1 MPVKVTCTTCEKVIN
16 APDAAR
22 GKAIRCPE
30 CQTKI
35 AVPAESG
42 TPKAVATAAK
52 KRKPAAE
59 DDEPVDSEYAL
70 ANLDFRKAEDKN
82 ARICPKCGFDMQYQE
97 EDDEECPKC
106 GFDSSVGGLG
116 AKARKRAMKGPDP
129 ADFYPELFKSSWKF
143 VGKNRSLAVRTII
156 YTLVSL
162 LFSLI
167 SAFLYLWISPWPPR
181 AFLALCFVI
190 SFLVIPGWMWV
201 LDVET
206 IKLSL
211 ERKDKFKKLNFDF
224 FLSSAMGVAFCAWCA
239 AVIAPLILIPASV
252 GYYFMTRMQDERAVL
267 VIPLCLTLGMIPSIL
282 MLPVA
287 MSHMAM
293 IVPSK
298 GWMVWELVPITARN
312 IKPALLWL
320 LLFIT
325 MNIPAIAGLATIV
338 IVSGPG
344 LVKMATV
351 MEINAEN
358 ARKLTAQQMNPNT
371 QKRGAPTA
379 AIQILPE
386 EPKEVDYQP
395 LIIPCVILA
404 LMAVVNGFTSLFLMR
419 VNGQFTYFNKSHLG
433 LVDRRKEKKY
443 VSADP
448 EDEDG
453 PAKPKT
459 MIQLWGDAFAFFLV
473 FDLLG
478 FVFGFLY
485 GWFTGNVGQLDG
497 VFSGIAYGISGGH
510 SLSLVALLGYSAFIA
525 FQESV
530 MWGLISLF
538 GVFPIGFIVF
548 AAQDFSERKGH
559 IMRIIA
565 GIAIGFVVTAATILL
580 LPSPQEDMSTPQPP
594 AAVAEE
600 NPAGGPA
607 ANPAAPAGK

>member
-42 TPKAVATAAK
+42 APKAVTASAK
-52 KRKPAAE
+52 KRKAAAE
-59 DDEPVDSEYAL
+59 ADQPVDSEDAL

-82 ARICPKCGFDMQYQE
+82 ARICPKCGFDMQYQDE
-97 EDDEECPKC
+97 EDEECPKC
-106 GFDSSVGGLG
+106 GYDSSVGGLG

-129 ADFYPELFKSSWKF
+129 ADFYPDLIKSSWKF
-143 VGKNRSLAVRTII
+143 VSKNRSLALRTIL

-167 SAFLYLWISPWPPR
+167 SALMYLWVSPWPPR
-181 AFLALCFVI
+181 AFLALCFVV

-211 ERKDKFKKLNFDF
+211 ERKDKFLA
-224 FLSSAMGVAFCAWCA
+224 SAMGVAFCAWCV
-239 AVIAPLILIPASV
+239 AVIAPVVLVPAGL
-252 GYYFMTRMQDERAVL
+252 GYYFMTRLQDERAVL
-267 VIPLCLTLGMIPSIL
+267 VIPVCLTLGLIPSIL

-320 LLFIT
+320 LLFVI

-338 IVSGPG
+338 VVSGPG

-351 MEINAEN
+351 METNAEN
-358 ARKLTAQQMNPNT
+358 ARKLFAQQMNPNT
-371 QKRGAPTA
+371 QKRGEPR
-379 AIQILPE
+379 AIQVLPE
-386 EPKEVDYQP
+386 EPKEVDFQP

-404 LMAVVNGFTSLFLMR
+404 VMAVVNGFTSLFLMR

-433 LVDRRKEKKY
+433 LIDRRKEKKY

-453 PAKPKT
+453 ADKPKK

-478 FVFGFLY
+478 FVAGFLY
-485 GWFTGNVGQLDG
+485 GWFTGNVGQLDD

-510 SLSLVALLGYSAFIA
+510 GLSMVALLGYSAFIA
-525 FQESV
+525 FQDSV

-538 GVFPIGFIVF
+538 GVFPIGFLVF
-548 AAQDFSERKGH
+548 ASQNFSERKGH

-565 GIAIGFVVTAATILL
+565 GMAIGFVVTAATILL
-580 LPSPQEDMSTPQPP
+580 LPTPKDDALSMEAPP
-594 AAVAEE
+594 VAAGAE
-600 NPAGGPA
+600 NPAGGAA
-607 ANPAAPAGK
+607 ANPAAPAAK